1 MLVNR
6 IIVSEQNGMISIQI
20 KLNAKFTNH
29 IMTYDENNNAITNML
44 SSSEAV
50 KKDTPCS
57 KQSVSF
63 QL

>member
-1 MLVNR
+1 
-6 IIVSEQNGMISIQI
+6 
-20 KLNAKFTNH
+20 
-29 IMTYDENNNAITNML
+29 MTYDENNNAITNML